1 MNGPLTDF
9 DSETECCDMKIEF
22 EPIENKQNIT
32 TTVLATLV
40 LIFYLG
46 FIYNMVQWIHAMD
59 NE

>member
-9 DSETECCDMKIEF
+9 DSDVECVKMEF
-22 EPIENKQNIT
+22 EPFENKRNIT
-32 TTVLATLV
+32 STALATLV

-46 FIYNMVQWIHAMD
+46 FIYNMVQWLHAMD